1 MKLYERIENRMV
13 KIKGDQQRRDRKIEL
28 MDLFYL
34 QKEKPAEEIFH
45 AISFYGYQIGLYL
58 LQIGSTVEYYSELHL
73 AKRLNGTISKNS
85 NQA

>member
-1 MKLYERIENRMV
+1 MNLYESIEKRMV
-13 KIKGDQQRRDRKIEL
+13 KVKANQQRRDRKIEL

-58 LQIGSTVEYYSELHL
+58 LQIGSTVEYYSEMYI
-73 AKRLNGTISKNS
+73 AKRLNGTISNKS
-85 NQA
+85 NKA